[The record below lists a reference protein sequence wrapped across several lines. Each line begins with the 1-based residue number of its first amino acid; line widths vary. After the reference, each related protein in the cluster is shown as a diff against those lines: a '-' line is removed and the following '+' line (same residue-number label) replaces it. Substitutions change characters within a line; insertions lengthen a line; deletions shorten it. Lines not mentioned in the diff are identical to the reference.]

1 MRELMRKEIKL
12 AASPISF
19 IFIFLPQQMEP
30 GNGGETISPPFRPDG
45 NEEDDSSLVLYPQ
58 KQIQITIQ

>member
-1 MRELMRKEIKL
+1 MKKTGFLLKRIN
-12 AASPISF
+12 SF
-19 IFIFLPQQMEP
+19 IIFTFLPQQMEP

-45 NEEDDSSLVLYPQ
+45 NEEDDSSPVLYPQ